1 MLQELMLRI
10 RQLETHVKVLQRASK
25 EENPVAPPMP
35 RMAIKR
41 KKKFRPSDFNKYVHH
56 VALTIM
62 YLGHDYTGY
71 DDTEEVVS
79 LDVRGNLLSRVGVK
93 LMEEAGKKLIG
104 EYDFRNFCKFNV
116 KDGITNYVRKIM
128 EVEVK
133 TVDETD
139 DGFTM
144 CELTIVGRAFLWH
157 QIRSIFS
164 VLFLVGKGKESVEVV
179 DELLNIEKN
188 PRKPQ
193 YNMSSDAPLCLYD
206 ADFGGE
212 FEWIYEA
219 VTLDEMIASHESR
232 KQRWRENAEIE
243 AQDDSSE
250 EEMTSRK
257 RQRLEIDKPSHIDDK
272 PFGTLDKPKSGEN
285 KDPHIIYGENNKG
298 DDDTVRDIDGETT
311 NMKADKDICDSK
323 TSLKDNGEENL
334 ETSENGMKGEEKV
347 GRSTQEEIG
356 ESSVISNDTDQF
368 DREYLT
374 TNR

>member
-1 MLQELMLRI
+1 MRPMTDSQCA
-10 RQLETHVKVLQRASK
+10 TH
-25 EENPVAPPMP
+25 
-35 RMAIKR
+35 
-41 KKKFRPSDFNKYVHH
+41 D
-56 VALTIM
+56 
-62 YLGHDYTGY
+62 
-71 DDTEEVVS
+71 
-79 LDVRGNLLSRVGVK
+79 
-93 LMEEAGKKLIG
+93 
-104 EYDFRNFCKFNV
+104 C
-116 KDGITNYVRKIM
+116 
-128 EVEVK
+128 
-133 TVDETD
+133 
-139 DGFTM
+139 
-144 CELTIVGRAFLWH
+144 GRAFLWH

-164 VLFLVGKGKESVEVV
+164 VVFLVGKGKESVEVV

-212 FEWIYEA
+212 FEWVYEA
-219 VTLDEMIASHESR
+219 ECHEDNLTSLQQLWAEHSIKATMVKSMLNDLEKAKVETGCDIAPWCDLSPPLLMQSEWLVEDRNPKVLMERQGGLTLDEMIASHESR

-285 KDPHIIYGENNKG
+285 KDPHIIYGKNNKG

-334 ETSENGMKGEEKV
+334 KTSENGMKGEEKV

-356 ESSVISNDTDQF
+356 ESSVISQTG
-368 DREYLT
+368 E
-374 TNR
+374 

>member
-25 EENPVAPPMP
+25 EEDP
-35 RMAIKR
+35 
-41 KKKFRPSDFNKYVHH
+41 VHH

-79 LDVRGNLLSRVGVK
+79 LDVRGNLLSGVGVK
-93 LMEEAGKKLIG
+93 VREGMSAHE
-104 EYDFRNFCKFNV
+104 RP
-116 KDGITNYVRKIM
+116 DGITNYVRKIM

-133 TVDETD
+133 TLDETD

-164 VLFLVGKGKESVEVV
+164 VLFLVGKGKESVE
-179 DELLNIEKN
+179 DE
-188 PRKPQ
+188 
-193 YNMSSDAPLCLYD
+193 
-206 ADFGGE
+206 
-212 FEWIYEA
+212 
-219 VTLDEMIASHESR
+219 
-232 KQRWRENAEIE
+232 
-243 AQDDSSE
+243 SSE

-285 KDPHIIYGENNKG
+285 KDPHIIYGKNNKE
-298 DDDTVRDIDGETT
+298 DDDTVRDIDGEIAD
-311 NMKADKDICDSK
+311 MKADKDICGSK

-334 ETSENGMKGEEKV
+334 ETSENGMKGGEKV
-347 GRSTQEEIG
+347 TSG
-356 ESSVISNDTDQF
+356 NDTDQF
-368 DREYLT
+368 DREHLT
-374 TNR
+374 TNTEVNNDTCYSMTYTAIRHGLKLLKSDVVI

>member
-1 MLQELMLRI
+1 MRLTMNSQCANSRLSGERSCGI
-10 RQLETHVKVLQRASK
+10 R
-25 EENPVAPPMP
+25 
-35 RMAIKR
+35 
-41 KKKFRPSDFNKYVHH
+41 F
-56 VALTIM
+56 
-62 YLGHDYTGY
+62 
-71 DDTEEVVS
+71 
-79 LDVRGNLLSRVGVK
+79 
-93 LMEEAGKKLIG
+93 
-104 EYDFRNFCKFNV
+104 
-116 KDGITNYVRKIM
+116 
-128 EVEVK
+128 
-133 TVDETD
+133 
-139 DGFTM
+139 
-144 CELTIVGRAFLWH
+144 
-157 QIRSIFS
+157 IFS
-164 VLFLVGKGKESVEVV
+164 VLFLVGKGRESVEVV
-179 DELLNIEKN
+179 DELLSIEKN

-250 EEMTSRK
+250 EEMTSQK

-285 KDPHIIYGENNKG
+285 KDPHIIYGENNKE

-311 NMKADKDICDSK
+311 SMKADKDICDSK

-334 ETSENGMKGEEKV
+334 ETSENGY
-347 GRSTQEEIG
+347 
-356 ESSVISNDTDQF
+356 DTDQF

-374 TNR
+374 TNTEVLSMTRSRSIQVQVDLKTDTSHQADNKRIQGDGGGGA